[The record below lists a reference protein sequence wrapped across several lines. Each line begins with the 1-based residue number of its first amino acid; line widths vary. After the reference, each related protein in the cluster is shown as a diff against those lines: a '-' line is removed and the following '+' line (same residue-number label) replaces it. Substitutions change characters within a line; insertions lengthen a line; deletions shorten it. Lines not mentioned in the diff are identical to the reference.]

1 MGPRGGSLASQAML
15 RIYDTAARATRD
27 FVPRTEGRVSI
38 YVCGVTP
45 YDAPHLGHGRTAV
58 TFDVIRR
65 YLMWR
70 GFSVHFV
77 TNVTDVEDKIIAR
90 AAAQGTTEPEL
101 AKRYEDEY
109 WSQLDRLGVLR
120 PDDLP
125 RATEYIAQMHQ
136 LIAELIANGRAY
148 VIEGSGVYF
157 QVDTLPSYGS
167 LSHRTLAQLLESAGA
182 RVDIDDTK
190 RSPVDFA
197 LWKAAKPGEPA
208 WESPWGA
215 GRPGWH
221 IECSAMSLEILGE
234 GFDLHGGGSD
244 LVFPHHEN
252 EIAQAEGAGHAFAN
266 YWLHGGMVMVGREK
280 MGKSLGNMRL
290 LSDAID
296 AHGPRAFRWL
306 VAQHHYRRELEIN
319 DDALAAAKATID
331 GYDALARRLRAVG
344 APAVSVGDVSRFR
357 DTMDDDFDTP
367 NAVAVIAGWRRSAN
381 TALDEGRLDDA
392 AADFAK
398 VVDAL
403 DALGITLD
411 DGAAAGS
418 DDVEIDALVRQRDQ
432 ARAARDFAAADA
444 IRDELAARSIV
455 LEDTPTGT
463 VWHRS

>member
-1 MGPRGGSLASQAML
+1 ML
-15 RIYDTAARATRD
+15 RIYDSAARATRD
-27 FVPRTEGRVSI
+27 FVPRTEGHVSI

-65 YLMWR
+65 YLAWR
-70 GFSVHFV
+70 GLSVHFV

-90 AAAQGTTEPEL
+90 AAEQGTTEPIL
-101 AKRYEDEY
+101 AKRYEDAY
-109 WSQLDRLGVLR
+109 WSQLDRLGVLP

-125 RATEYIAQMHQ
+125 RATEYIEQMHG
-136 LIAELIANGRAY
+136 LIAELITNGRAY

-157 QVDTLPSYGS
+157 QVDTLPSYGM

-182 RVDIDDTK
+182 RVDIDETK

-208 WESPWGA
+208 WESPWGP

-221 IECSAMSLEILGE
+221 IECSAMALEILGE

-252 EIAQAEGAGHAFAN
+252 EIAQAEGAGHKFAN

-331 GYDALARRLRAVG
+331 GYDALARRLRAVD
-344 APAVSVGDVSRFR
+344 APTVPVGDVSHFR

-367 NAVAVIAGWRRSAN
+367 NAVAVIAGWRKSAN

-411 DGAAAGS
+411 DGAGAGS
-418 DDVEIDALVRQRDQ
+418 DDGEIEALVRRRED

-455 LEDTPTGT
+455 LEDAPTGT
-463 VWHRS
+463 VWHRT